1 LLDYVLEAIIL
12 KAVAYCITFKIF
24 KKVLSA
30 F

>member
-1 LLDYVLEAIIL
+1 LEAIIL